1 MAGAPRPLAIVL
13 ADGAAPERA
22 TLDRAW
28 PGWDVGLVVVV
39 AADGGA
45 RHAAPLGLR
54 VDHWVGDGDSV
65 PPELLEALAHSGATI
80 DRVPVE
86 KDASDSE
93 LALEAALANLDAAG
107 RVAIIGALGGARVDH
122 ALTNLGMLSHPALAG
137 RSACLYDEH
146 AARISLIEAPGA
158 SGALASIECAGRVGD
173 LVTLVPIGGSA
184 TGVTTSGLRYPLDHE
199 PLEVGRT
206 RGVSNV
212 RTATSAHIELSSG
225 RLLVIETPANLA
237 A

>member
-1 MAGAPRPLAIVL
+1 MAEAVRQLAIVL

-28 PGWDVGLVVVV
+28 PGWDVGLVAVV

-45 RHAAPLGLR
+45 RHAAPFGLR

-65 PPELLEALAHSGATI
+65 APELLDAIARAGATI
-80 DRVPVE
+80 DRVPME

-93 LALEAALANLDAAG
+93 LALETALANLDATG

-146 AARISLIEAPGA
+146 AARISLIAAPGA
-158 SGALASIECAGRVGD
+158 GGAAASVECAGRIGD
-173 LVTLVPIGGSA
+173 LVTLVPIGGTA
-184 TGVTTSGLRYPLDHE
+184 IGVTTNGLRYPLHGE
-199 PLEVGRT
+199 PLELGRT

-212 RTATSAHIELSSG
+212 RTASSARIELASG

-237 A
+237 T